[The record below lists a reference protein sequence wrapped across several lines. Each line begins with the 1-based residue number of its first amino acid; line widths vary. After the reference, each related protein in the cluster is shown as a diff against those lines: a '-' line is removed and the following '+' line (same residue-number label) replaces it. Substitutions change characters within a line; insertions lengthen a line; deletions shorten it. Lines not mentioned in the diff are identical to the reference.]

1 MSTSRDNKN
10 HLALKWGTLKAW
22 NFEGIEGASE
32 LLQKYKNAGYSFSA
46 MMQRDT
52 EEQKDIICKLIDLM
66 PCEIYLDWEDRY
78 VSKDQAKLYVK
89 SYGK

>member
-1 MSTSRDNKN
+1 
-10 HLALKWGTLKAW
+10 
-22 NFEGIEGASE
+22 
-32 LLQKYKNAGYSFSA
+32 